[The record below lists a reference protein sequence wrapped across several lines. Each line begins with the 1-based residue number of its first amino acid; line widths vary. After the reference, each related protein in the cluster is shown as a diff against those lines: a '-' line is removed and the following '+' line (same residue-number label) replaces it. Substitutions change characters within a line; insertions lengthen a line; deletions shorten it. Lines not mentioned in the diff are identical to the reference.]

1 MSDAILQMYEAM
13 QQVSRETC
21 YREQVALLRV
31 LQQCS
36 HFDNYGERYYR
47 ARMRTVVQCAD
58 RIGADL
64 DEFSQMIESA
74 REFTEADL

>member
-1 MSDAILQMYEAM
+1 MSDAILQMYESM
-13 QQVSRETC
+13 QQVSQETC

-36 HFDNYGERYYR
+36 YFDNFGIQYYR
-47 ARMRTVVQCAD
+47 ARMRTVVQCSD
-58 RIGADL
+58 EIGTDL
-64 DEFSQMIESA
+64 DEFSQMIDSA